1 MSKQDL
7 RKSIEC
13 ILNTYTQ
20 IVICLG
26 LDQHIGYDD
35 LIMKILNDNPNEE
48 DVDLNQLVINTT
60 EILTELG
67 HTMTCIESVIYVEL

>member
-1 MSKQDL
+1 MNKQNLKKD
-7 RKSIEC
+7 IEC

-20 IVICLG
+20 MVMCLE
-26 LDQHIGYDD
+26 LDLHVRYDD
-35 LIMKILNDNPNEE
+35 LIMKVLDDNPNEE
-48 DVDLNQLVINTT
+48 DIDINQLVINTT